1 MINVTNS
8 MKAIRKGSVLVLN
21 ITGSEI
27 IEGDFDNVKIA
38 TECAVRVGMDT
49 IVDATAENVVV
60 VSIILDDS
68 KYGAG
73 EGIRELLVK
82 TGRQNAWLYP
92 VSDLAAGVV
101 EYDCQRKIKNK
112 TVKFAVK
119 LTFEAVIYD
128 SMTEYKK
135 AAGQDV
141 KKAKAPKKA
150 LKPKKEA
157 KEKAENASMDGV
169 EA

>member
-1 MINVTNS
+1 MLKVTEKMNTV
-8 MKAIRKGSVLVLN
+8 RKGSVLVLN
-21 ITGSEI
+21 ITGADI
-27 IEGDFDNVKIA
+27 VEGGFDNVKTA

-60 VSIILDDS
+60 VSTILDDS

-92 VSDLAAGVV
+92 VSDLAKGYV
-101 EYDCQRKIKNK
+101 EYDCQRKIKGK
-112 TVKFAVK
+112 TEKFAVG
-119 LTFEAVIYD
+119 LSFEAVIYD

-135 AAGQDV
+135 TL
-141 KKAKAPKKA
+141 KASEKGTKKA
-150 LKPKKEA
+150 LKPKKEI
-157 KEKAENASMDGV
+157 KEKAENATTAEV
-169 EA
+169 VA